1 MKVTSIY
8 LGNIIVDQ
16 YIYSYTNHYKY
27 SKYRCMLEDYAN
39 NVYIGKKKIHYHK
52 YIETICVVN
61 GMQ

>member
-1 MKVTSIY
+1 
-8 LGNIIVDQ
+8 
-16 YIYSYTNHYKY
+16 
-27 SKYRCMLEDYAN
+27 MLEDYAN